1 MSATT
6 WEAAVNE
13 QAKSPA
19 QTTAAG
25 RLLSLGRA
33 ELTLIG
39 RNRTALFMSLIIPV
53 TLAYA
58 MKQAVSGMDLAGTGP
73 SVESVLLPATLGYVL
88 IFAVYSHLTGAY
100 VARREELVL
109 KRLRTGELQ
118 DLEILAGT
126 ALPAALIGLAQ
137 CILLV
142 VLGGLFLDIGHPT
155 APHLL
160 IAGVVTGMVVVIGLA
175 AVASALASSAE
186 SAQLAMLPVMV
197 LSLAGSGMV
206 VLPDGI
212 AALLELLPLSSAMEL
227 IRAGWT
233 GGAGA
238 GETLKQLLI
247 GLVWIGLA
255 VFAVQRWCRLS
266 PRRRAAP
273 CRSLLP
279 KRP

>member
-6 WEAAVNE
+6 WEATVNE

-39 RNRTALFMSLIIPV
+39 RNRTALFMSLVIPV

-58 MKQAVSGMDLAGTGP
+58 MKQAVSGMDLAGTGL

-126 ALPAALIGLAQ
+126 ALPAALIGLVQ
-137 CILLV
+137 CIVLV
-142 VLGGLFLDIGHPT
+142 VLGGLVLDIGHPT

-175 AVASALASSAE
+175 AASSALASSAE
-186 SAQLAMLPVMV
+186 SAQLAVLPVMV

-206 VLPDGI
+206 VPLDVLPDGI
-212 AALLELLPLSSAMEL
+212 AAVLELLPLSPVMEL

-255 VFAVQRWCRLS
+255 VFAVQRWFRWE
-266 PRRRAAP
+266 PRR
-273 CRSLLP
+273 
-279 KRP
+279 